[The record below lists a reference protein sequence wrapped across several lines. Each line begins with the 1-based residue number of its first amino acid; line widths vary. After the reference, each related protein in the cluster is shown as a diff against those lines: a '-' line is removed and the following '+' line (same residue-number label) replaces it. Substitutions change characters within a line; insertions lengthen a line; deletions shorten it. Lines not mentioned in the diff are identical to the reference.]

1 MSVIR
6 SLLSRCA
13 SKNFLIHTTVE
24 NSASKLIVRIQ
35 SRAYASDGDLPPV
48 EKFPSFSTKGEKKP
62 GTNFDGYNPNPAL
75 SVFVN
80 TMLKGVEERNL
91 NNLPANVL
99 EKLGQTPIELLT
111 GASYAIGAVTGE
123 ISSQRLDLP
132 EKSDSDDNDIL
143 RNCLTPE
150 CLYRLRNCY
159 LSMEDLR
166 DKHYLVRTNKDDI
179 FFSWINRLSIDEY
192 GSTHMQVCTMSF
204 PQHGFLIQKRDE
216 VQEQQK
222 KIIEEYKAIR
232 IKTRPTREELDELKK
247 KYTQYPKVFVDGFRS
262 PREFIRH
269 HNVIASNFFFKRG
282 PDPDDPWLI
291 DEIMMKDTTE
301 VFSTLK
307 CLRWKG
313 RLAFSLMGVSW
324 RMIFLMDW
332 IYLGSMTA
340 LIGSII

>member
-1 MSVIR
+1 MSVIH

-13 SKNFLIHTTVE
+13 SKNFLIYSSVD

-35 SRAYASDGDLPPV
+35 SRTYASDGDLPPK
-48 EKFPSFSTKGEKKP
+48 EKFPSFSTKAEKKP

-80 TMLKGVEERNL
+80 TILKGVEHRNL
-91 NNLPANVL
+91 NNLPSKVL
-99 EKLGQTPIELLT
+99 EKLGQTPNELLT
-111 GASYAIGAVTGE
+111 GASHAIGAVTGE

-132 EKSDSDDNDIL
+132 EKNDSDDNDIL
-143 RNCLTPE
+143 RDCLTPE

-159 LSMEDLR
+159 LLMEDLR

-204 PQHGFLIQKRDE
+204 PQHGFLVQSRDE
-216 VQEQQK
+216 VQEKQK
-222 KIIEEYKAIR
+222 KIIEEFKSIRNKA
-232 IKTRPTREELDELKK
+232 RPTPEELDELKK
-247 KYTQYPKVFVDGFRS
+247 KYTQDPKVFIDGFRS

-324 RMIFLMDW
+324 RGIFFMDW
-332 IYLGSMTA
+332 IYMGSMTV

>member
-6 SLLSRCA
+6 SLLSRCP
-13 SKNFLIHTTVE
+13 SKNFLICTNVE
-24 NSASKLIVRIQ
+24 NSASKLVVRIQ
-35 SRAYASDGDLPPV
+35 SRTYASDGDLPRV
-48 EKFPSFSTKGEKKP
+48 EKFPSFSTKAEKKP

-80 TMLKGVEERNL
+80 TILKGVEHRNL
-91 NNLPANVL
+91 NNLPPKVL
-99 EKLGQTPIELLT
+99 EKLGQTPNELLT
-111 GASYAIGAVTGE
+111 GASHAIGAVTGE

-143 RNCLTPE
+143 RDCLTPE

-159 LSMEDLR
+159 LLMEDLR

-204 PQHGFLIQKRDE
+204 PQHGFVLQKREE
-216 VQEQQK
+216 VQEQHQK
-222 KIIEEYKAIR
+222 ILEEFKSKHN
-232 IKTRPTREELDELKK
+232 KTRPTLEELDELKK
-247 KYTQYPKVFVDGFRS
+247 KYTQVPKGFI

-282 PDPDDPWLI
+282 PDPNDPWLI

-301 VFSTLK
+301 IFSPLK

-313 RLAFSLMGVSW
+313 RMAFSLMGTSW
-324 RMIFLMDW
+324 RMIFFIDAF
-332 IYLGSMTA
+332 YAGTMTA

>member
-6 SLLSRCA
+6 SLLSRCP
-13 SKNFLIHTTVE
+13 SKNFLIYTNVE
-24 NSASKLIVRIQ
+24 NSASKLVVRIQ
-35 SRAYASDGDLPPV
+35 SRTYASDGDLPRV
-48 EKFPSFSTKGEKKP
+48 EKFPSFSTKAEKKP

-80 TMLKGVEERNL
+80 TILKGVEHRNL
-91 NNLPANVL
+91 NNLPPKVL
-99 EKLGQTPIELLT
+99 EKLGQTPNELLT
-111 GASYAIGAVTGE
+111 GASHAIGAVTGE

-143 RNCLTPE
+143 RDCLTPE

-159 LSMEDLR
+159 LLMEDLR

-204 PQHGFLIQKRDE
+204 PQHGFLLQKREE
-216 VQEQQK
+216 VQEQHQK
-222 KIIEEYKAIR
+222 ILEEFKSKHN
-232 IKTRPTREELDELKK
+232 KTRPTLEELDELKK
-247 KYTQYPKVFVDGFRS
+247 KYTQVPKGFI

-282 PDPDDPWLI
+282 PDPNDPWLI

-301 VFSTLK
+301 LFTTLK

-313 RLAFSLMGVSW
+313 RMAFSLMGTSW
-324 RMIFLMDW
+324 RMIFFIDAF
-332 IYLGSMTA
+332 YAGTMTA